1 MYLCVRLDDVVVGPD
16 EVGAAVVVVVVAAAL
31 VELDGDA
38 VAEPG
43 DGAHGVALNL
53 AHKVHLPTVERGPC
67 KMDKF
72 CYIAIE

>member
-1 MYLCVRLDDVVVGPD
+1 MRLDDVVVRPD
-16 EVGAAVVVVVVAAAL
+16 DVGAAAVVAAAF

-53 AHKVHLPTVERGPC
+53 AHKVHLTTVERGP
-67 KMDKF
+67 
-72 CYIAIE
+72 